1 MRLWLRNSNIFLDV
15 SREWQWLR
23 KSLVVGFAIV
33 CCASLAQ
40 ALDPNRLLSQYIR
53 EHWGSEKG
61 FTGGSVTAI
70 AQTADGYL
78 WIGTENGLIRFDGL
92 SFRLFQQATPT
103 TFPIGAVQQLIADA
117 EGNLWIL
124 LKSTKIL
131 RYHDGKFDLGR
142 EEAEFGITSVIKRT
156 DGSVLLSSLALGP
169 LTYRAGRFEVVSP
182 PAESVNL
189 ASSVTNDD
197 LSSRLSWATGVTP
210 HRFAEPNSAVTSM
223 AENSDDMLWLGTR
236 DKGLFFMRHGKVFS
250 VSGVPPETKINCL
263 LVLPNGELW
272 IGTDRGLLRWNGTKI
287 TAEGVAAPLVHV
299 QVLSAIRDRDS
310 NIWFG
315 TANGLIRLSPEGVAL
330 DAGNPRTSRPVTA
343 LFEDREGNVWLG
355 GPQGIDRLRDS
366 AFITYS
372 VSGLTSESGGPV
384 YVDQTGRVWFAGYE
398 GGLQWLA
405 GEKNGDVTS
414 AGLAQDVVYSIA
426 GGEGELW
433 VGRQRGG
440 LTRLR
445 FSNGS
450 VSARTY
456 TQAEGLAQN
465 SVYAVYES
473 RDGTVWAGT
482 LSGGVSEY
490 KDGRFTTYTTA
501 DGMSSNTVTAI
512 AETTDGAMWFAT
524 PNGISEFD
532 KGRWRVLH
540 ANDGLPEKTVNCL
553 SPDSSGVLWVGTASG
568 LAFVRSGRLQTPA
581 GLPASLHEQILGIAE
596 DRNGWLWISTS
607 NHVLRLKREKLLG
620 SMLTGEDVREY
631 GLEDG
636 LKGIEGVKRYQSV
649 IADRKGKIW
658 FSMNRGL
665 SVVDPT
671 RATPGSAPALVHI
684 DGVTVDGNKI
694 DIHDSLRLTGPHRTI
709 TFNYIALSLSVPERV
724 RYKYKLE
731 GFDEGWS
738 NPVTARETTYN
749 NLISGSYRFRL
760 MASSSEGAW
769 NSGESD
775 VAFQIAPQYWQ
786 TWWFRLTAMLV
797 AALIILLIFRLRMRQ
812 LAVQLNMR
820 FEERL
825 SERTR
830 IAQELHDTLLQGF
843 MSASMHLHVADD
855 CLPEDSP
862 AKPLVTR
869 SLQLMT
875 RVIEEGRNTVR
886 GLRSSDAGQQNL
898 EEAFTRLQQELAPS
912 GHAEFR
918 VLIEGTPRPLRPVIR
933 DEIYSIGRE
942 ALTNA
947 HRHSKATE
955 IIVEIEYSGNQLHV
969 LVRDNG
975 IGINPDI
982 LRSGRDGHWGL
993 PGMRERADRIGAR
1006 LRLLSRA
1013 AAGTEIELS
1022 VPSRIAFE
1030 VQPSGGP
1037 RLWFSRLYSKKSEE
1051 AKSQAE
1057 SPEDQ

>member
-1 MRLWLRNSNIFLDV
+1 LINSNTFLDIN
-15 SREWQWLR
+15 RGWQWLR
-23 KSLVVGFAIV
+23 RYLVVAFAIV
-33 CCASLAQ
+33 CFASLAQ

-78 WIGTENGLIRFDGL
+78 WIGTEKGLVRFDGL

-103 TFPIGAVQQLIADA
+103 TFPIGAIQQLIADA
-117 EGNLWIL
+117 DGNLWIL
-124 LKSTKIL
+124 LQSTKIL

-142 EEAEFGITSVIKRT
+142 EQAEFGITSVMKRT

-169 LTYRAGRFEVVSP
+169 LTYRTGRFEAVSP
-182 PAESVNL
+182 PTESANP
-189 ASSVTNDD
+189 ASSVTNDE
-197 LSSRLSWATGVTP
+197 LSSRLSWSTGVVP
-210 HRFAEPNSAVTSM
+210 HRFAEPNSAVTFM
-223 AENSDDMLWLGTR
+223 AESSDGLLWLATR
-236 DKGLFFMRHGKVFS
+236 DKGLFFMRQGKVFS

-263 LVLPNGELW
+263 LASPSGELW
-272 IGTDRGLLRWNGTKI
+272 IGTDRGLLRWNRTKI
-287 TAEGVAAPLVHV
+287 TAEGVAASLAHV

-315 TANGLIRLSPEGVAL
+315 TANGLIRWSPDGVAL
-330 DAGNPRTSRPVTA
+330 DAANPRWSGPVTA

-372 VSGLTSESGGPV
+372 VSGLSSESGGPV
-384 YVDQTGRVWFAGYE
+384 YIDQNGRVWFAGYE
-398 GGLQWLA
+398 GGLKWLA
-405 GEKNGDVTS
+405 GEKNGDATN

-426 GGEGELW
+426 GGERELW

-440 LTRLR
+440 LTHLR

-450 VSARTY
+450 VSAKTY
-456 TQAEGLAQN
+456 TQADGLAQN

-473 RDGTVWAGT
+473 RDATVWAGT

-490 KDGRFTTYTTA
+490 KDGHFKTYTTA

-540 ANDGLPEKTVNCL
+540 ANDGLPDESVNCL
-553 SPDSSGVLWVGTASG
+553 SPGSSGVLWVGTASG
-568 LAFVRSGRLQTPA
+568 LAFLRPGRLQTPA
-581 GLPASLHEQILGIAE
+581 VLLASLHEQILGIAE

-607 NHVLRLKREKLLG
+607 NHVLRLERDKLLG
-620 SMLTGEDVREY
+620 GTLTDADVREY

-636 LKGIEGVKRYQSV
+636 LKGTEGVKRFQSV
-649 IADRKGKIW
+649 IADRKGDIW

-671 RATPGSAPALVHI
+671 RASPASAPALVHI

-694 DIHDSLRLTGPHRTI
+694 DIHDSLRLTGSHRTI

-724 RYKYKLE
+724 QYKYKLE
-731 GFDEGWS
+731 GFDESWS
-738 NPVTARETTYN
+738 NSVTAREATYN
-749 NLISGSYRFRL
+749 NLSSGSYRFRL

-786 TWWFRLTAMLV
+786 TWWFRLTAALV
-797 AALIILLIFRLRMRQ
+797 AALIVILIFRLRMRQ
-812 LAVQLNMR
+812 LAAQMNMR

-825 SERTR
+825 LERTR

-855 CLPEDSP
+855 SLPEDSP

-869 SLQLMT
+869 TLQLMT

-886 GLRSSDAGQQNL
+886 GLRSSNAGQQNL

-933 DEIYSIGRE
+933 DEIFSIGRE
-942 ALTNA
+942 ALINA
-947 HRHSKATE
+947 YRHSKATE
-955 IIVEIEYSGNQLHV
+955 IIVEIEYSGNHLHV
-969 LVRDNG
+969 SVRDNG
-975 IGINPDI
+975 VGINPDV

-993 PGMRERADRIGAR
+993 PGMRERADRIGAK
-1006 LRLLSRA
+1006 LRVLSRA

-1030 VQPSGGP
+1030 VRPSGGP
-1037 RLWFSRLYSKKSEE
+1037 KLWFSRLYSKKSEE
-1051 AKSQAE
+1051 AKSEAE
-1057 SPEDQ
+1057 NAEDR